1 MSWNYMQPNAGL
13 LNHVGA
19 GYNALGKGLLNMG
32 QFVNEI
38 PMNQKKLGLLDA
50 QTWET
55 NNRAGLLG
63 AQTQAQNIENQHLSN
78 SIMAKNNYLNAQT
91 AHLGA
96 QTQGKQIKNQ
106 YLLKSI
112 MANINHTN
120 SQTNL
125 NNTRAQAATHGLNQ
139 QIYDDKLKEVMN
151 YVGHNPQNFLTPQ
164 EIEASQDPNRA
175 MAILDKK
182 ARELMGNLYLDSS
195 MENQILERLQA
206 LKQRQQAQQQ
216 GQQAIGQTHGLLN
229 QPKSS
234 GLLSPEALNMFNT
247 VVGY

>member
-32 QFVNEI
+32 QFVNDI

-63 AQTQAQNIENQHLSN
+63 AQTQAQNIENQHLPN
-78 SIMAKNNYLNAQT
+78 SIMAKNNHLNAQT

-96 QTQGKQIKNQ
+96 QTQGKQIENQ
-106 YLLKSI
+106 YLPKSI

-125 NNTRAQAATHGLNQ
+125 NNTRAQGQNIENQYAPYLNNQRLVSGELANQAADFAYSQAVYDYNKNQ
-139 QIYDDKLKEVMN
+139 LMN
-151 YVGHNPQNFLTPQ
+151 LIGHNP
-164 EIEASQDPNRA
+164 S
-175 MAILDKK
+175 
-182 ARELMGNLYLDSS
+182 
-195 MENQILERLQA
+195 QA
-206 LKQRQQAQQQ
+206 LQKEIADNPERGVEFLDREATKAL
-216 GQQAIGQTHGLLN
+216 GYNFVGNAVENAI
-229 QPKSS
+229 S
-234 GLLSPEALNMFNT
+234 GLLGEENRRRYLQNGLLKYGGNQ
-247 VVGY
+247 

>member
-32 QFVNEI
+32 QFVNDI

-63 AQTQAQNIENQHLSN
+63 AQTQAQNIENQHLPN
-78 SIMAKNNYLNAQT
+78 SIMAKNNHLNAQT

-96 QTQGKQIKNQ
+96 QTQGKQIENQ
-106 YLLKSI
+106 YLPKSI

-125 NNTRAQAATHGLNQ
+125 NNTRNQAATHGLNQ
-139 QIYDDKLKEVMN
+139 QIYYNKLKEVMN
-151 YVGHNPQNFLTPQ
+151 PQNFLTLQ

-216 GQQAIGQTHGLLN
+216 GQQAIGQKPGLLN